1 MVKKMGTP
9 DNKIYSPVVWPY
21 RLLGNLIL
29 IGAVWLATFGVITI
43 RHNLVSK
50 HIDSLL
56 TEFYNKTAA
65 SGWGLD
71 DVTLE
76 GRVKTS
82 KDDVLHVINLK
93 RGDNILKINLQD
105 VCDRVK
111 TLPWVKDASVSRRYF
126 PNIIHISIR
135 EKKVKS
141 IWQYQNEFYP
151 IDEDGK
157 IIETE
162 FVLQKN
168 ILQIVGQGAPEHI
181 NSLLK
186 IIEKDKELFS
196 RVKVANFISGRR
208 WNLVFDDVLHG
219 ITVKLPED
227 DIETAWKKLVKL
239 DKTRGILKRKLTF
252 IDLRLKNK
260 VIVKI
265 SNNNNGV

>member
-1 MVKKMGTP
+1 MKTTN
-9 DNKIYSPVVWPY
+9 NKIYAPALWPY
-21 RLLGNLIL
+21 RLLGNLLL
-29 IGAVWLATFGVITI
+29 IGGIWLITFGVITI

-50 HIDSLL
+50 HIDSLM
-56 TEFYNKTAA
+56 TELYNKTATV
-65 SGWGLD
+65 GWGLD

-76 GRVKTS
+76 GRNKTS
-82 KDDVLHVINLK
+82 KDDVLRVIGLK
-93 RGDNILKINLQD
+93 RGDNILEIDLNA
-105 VCDRVK
+105 VCEKVK
-111 TLPWVKDASVSRRYF
+111 TLPWVRDASVSRRYF

-141 IWQYQNEFYP
+141 IWQYKNEFYP

-162 FVLQKN
+162 YVLQKN
-168 ILQIVGQGAPEHI
+168 ILQIVGEDAPEHI
-181 NSLLK
+181 NALLK
-186 IIEKDKELFS
+186 IIEKDKDLFS
-196 RVKVANFISGRR
+196 RVKVANFISKRR
-208 WNLVFDDVLHG
+208 WNLTFDDVLSG

-227 DIETAWKKLVKL
+227 DVEEAWKKLVKL

-265 SNNNNGV
+265 SNKDANP

>member
-1 MVKKMGTP
+1 MGTAE
-9 DNKIYSPVVWPY
+9 NKIYAPVLWPY
-21 RLLGNLIL
+21 RLLGNLLL
-29 IGAVWLATFGVITI
+29 IGSIWLLTFGVITI

-56 TEFYNKTAA
+56 TEFYNKTATV
-65 SGWGLD
+65 GLGLD

-76 GRVKTS
+76 GRDKTS
-82 KDDVLHVINLK
+82 KDDVLHVIGLQ
-93 RGDNILKINLQD
+93 RGENILEIDLKA
-105 VCDRVK
+105 VCDKVK

-157 IIETE
+157 IIETDY
-162 FVLQKN
+162 VLQKN
-168 ILQIVGQGAPEHI
+168 ILQIVGLGAPEHI
-181 NSLLK
+181 NGLLK
-186 IIEKDKELFS
+186 IIEQDKDLFY

-208 WNLVFDDVLHG
+208 WNLIFDDVLNG
-219 ITVKLPED
+219 ITVKLPEED
-227 DIETAWKKLVKL
+227 VEEAWKKLVKL

-265 SNNNNGV
+265 SNKNSDM

>member
-1 MVKKMGTP
+1 MGTAE
-9 DNKIYSPVVWPY
+9 NKIYAPVLWPY
-21 RLLGNLIL
+21 RLLGNLLL
-29 IGAVWLATFGVITI
+29 IGSIWLLTFGVITI

-56 TEFYNKTAA
+56 TELYNKTATV
-65 SGWGLD
+65 GWGLD

-76 GRVKTS
+76 GREKTS
-82 KDDVLHVINLK
+82 KDDVLHVIGLQ
-93 RGDNILKINLQD
+93 RGDNILEIDLKS
-105 VCDRVK
+105 VCDKVK

-157 IIETE
+157 IIETDY
-162 FVLQKN
+162 VLQKN
-168 ILQIVGQGAPEHI
+168 ILQIVGLGAPEHI
-181 NSLLK
+181 NGLLK
-186 IIEKDKELFS
+186 IIEQDKDLFS

-208 WNLVFDDVLHG
+208 WNLIFDDVLNG
-219 ITVKLPED
+219 ITVKLPEED
-227 DIETAWKKLVKL
+227 VEEAWKKLVKL

-265 SNNNNGV
+265 SNKNADM

>member
-1 MVKKMGTP
+1 MGAME
-9 DNKIYSPVVWPY
+9 NKIYAPVLWPY
-21 RLLGNLIL
+21 RLLGNMIL
-29 IGAVWLATFGVITI
+29 VGFIWLLTFGVITI

-56 TEFYNKTAA
+56 TEIYNKTATA
-65 SGWGLD
+65 GWGLD

-76 GRVKTS
+76 GREKTS
-82 KDDVLHVINLK
+82 KDDVLHVIGLK
-93 RGDNILKINLQD
+93 RGDNILEIDLKA
-105 VCDRVK
+105 VCEKVK
-111 TLPWVKDASVSRRYF
+111 TLPWVKEAIVSRRYF
-126 PNIIHISIR
+126 PNVIHISIR

-162 FVLQKN
+162 YVLQKN

-181 NSLLK
+181 NSLLN
-186 IIEKDKELFS
+186 IIENDKELFS

-208 WNLVFDDVLHG
+208 WNLIFDDVLNG
-219 ITVKLPED
+219 ITVKLPEED
-227 DIETAWKKLVKL
+227 VADAWKKLVKL

-265 SNNNNGV
+265 SNKNANM

>member
-1 MVKKMGTP
+1 MVTME
-9 DNKIYSPVVWPY
+9 NKIYAPVLWPY
-21 RLLGNLIL
+21 RLLGNMIL
-29 IGAVWLATFGVITI
+29 LGFIWLLTFGVITV

-56 TEFYNKTAA
+56 TEIYNKTATA
-65 SGWGLD
+65 GWGLD
-71 DVTLE
+71 DITLE
-76 GRVKTS
+76 GREKTS
-82 KDDVLHVINLK
+82 KDDVLHVIGLK
-93 RGDNILKINLQD
+93 RGDNILEIDLKA
-105 VCDRVK
+105 VCEKVK
-111 TLPWVKDASVSRRYF
+111 TLPWVKEASVCRRYF
-126 PNIIHISIR
+126 PNVIHISIR

-162 FVLQKN
+162 YVLQKN

-186 IIEKDKELFS
+186 IIENDKELFA
-196 RVKVANFISGRR
+196 RVKVANFISERR
-208 WNLVFDDVLHG
+208 WNLIFDDVLNG

-227 DIETAWKKLVKL
+227 DVADAWKKLVKL

-265 SNNNNGV
+265 SNKNTNM